1 LRGVTVHRCSIE
13 TKCLIHV
20 HIRNAAAEPI
30 ELDPRLRRRA
40 VHELDFN
47 ALLWAMKT
55 LKVLLLLLLL
65 LLL

>member
-1 LRGVTVHRCSIE
+1 V
-13 TKCLIHV
+13 
-20 HIRNAAAEPI
+20 AEPI

-55 LKVLLLLLLL
+55 LKVMLLLLLLMRPHPFSDNR
-65 LLL
+65 